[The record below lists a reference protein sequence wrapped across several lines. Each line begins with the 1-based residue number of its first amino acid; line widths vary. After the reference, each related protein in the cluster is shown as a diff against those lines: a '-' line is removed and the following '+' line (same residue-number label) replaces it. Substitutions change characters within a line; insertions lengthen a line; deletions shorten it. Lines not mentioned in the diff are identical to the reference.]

1 MSEDFM
7 YADLSRM
14 LELPKC
20 AVLIRTDEEA
30 RAFFHNSIQQ
40 IAEYTRWSLEDVLNF
55 WNIYKEKTGFTLFI
69 RYDEP
74 ESISYC
80 NEAWFRNEGY
90 ETVEFSDLCNTV
102 DIDESDQPIDTLFGG
117 VK

>member
-20 AVLIRTDEEA
+20 AVLMRTEDEA

-40 IAEYTRWSLEDVLNF
+40 IAEYVHWDLEDVLNL
-55 WNIYKEKTGFTLFI
+55 WSIYKEKTGFTLFLS
-69 RYDEP
+69 YDEP

-80 NEAWFRNEGY
+80 DEDWFRNEGY
-90 ETVEFSDLCNTV
+90 EIVEFSDLCNV
-102 DIDESDQPIDTLFGG
+102 ADIEESEKSLDFLLS
-117 VK
+117 

>member
-20 AVLIRTDEEA
+20 AVLMRTEEEA

-40 IAEYTRWSLEDVLNF
+40 IAEQVHCGTAVHCATED
-55 WNIYKEKTGFTLFI
+55 
-69 RYDEP
+69 
-74 ESISYC
+74 
-80 NEAWFRNEGY
+80 EAKLSFENLAGY
-90 ETVEFSDLCNTV
+90 MNM
-102 DIDESDQPIDTLFGG
+102 
-117 VK
+117 